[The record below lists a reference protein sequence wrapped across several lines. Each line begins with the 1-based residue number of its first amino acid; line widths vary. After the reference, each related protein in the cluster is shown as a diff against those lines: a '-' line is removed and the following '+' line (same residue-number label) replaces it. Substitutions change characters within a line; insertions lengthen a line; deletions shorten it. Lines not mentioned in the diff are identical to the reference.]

1 MEYVEVLSDSF
12 GKMSGFL
19 TFLILVLIVLSYV
32 TIKFKETINEVI
44 KGNNKSRDIKDLKYH
59 SVFLTAENVLKKVDG
74 LDFTTYDGYDET
86 KTRLLKKLI
95 HLKIETVRL
104 RFSEFLQKDGLDK
117 VSSPQLK
124 LMVASTL
131 STLVNE
137 YNDKAIR
144 VMNEEMG
151 IDLKDAKFLVDKYEE
166 FREYIVDA
174 FVDELRVIVMD
185 DNYNDN
191 FERLNTILYT
201 VSISLSIIPRD
212 VVATFNDINGK
223 FKKYNNI
230 SYE

>member
-1 MEYVEVLSDSF
+1 MENIEVLSDSF

-32 TIKFKETINEVI
+32 TIKFKEEISELV
-44 KGNNKSRDIKDLKYH
+44 KHQKKDRDIKDLKYH
-59 SVFLTAENVLKKVDG
+59 SMFLTAENVLKKVDT
-74 LDFTTYDGYDET
+74 LDFTTYDGYDEV

-95 HLKIETVRL
+95 HLKIETVKL
-104 RFSEFLQKDGLDK
+104 RFSEFLHKEGLEK

-131 STLVNE
+131 SSLVNE
-137 YNDKAIR
+137 YNNKAIS
-144 VMNEEMG
+144 VMNDEMG
-151 IDLKDAKFLVDKYEE
+151 IDLKDAKFLVDRYEE

-223 FKKYNNI
+223 FKKYNKI

>member
-1 MEYVEVLSDSF
+1 MESIEVLSDSF

-32 TIKFKETINEVI
+32 TIKFKEEISELV
-44 KGNNKSRDIKDLKYH
+44 KQQKKHRDIGDLIYH
-59 SVFLTAENVLKKVDG
+59 SMFLTAENVLKKVDA
-74 LDFTTYDGYDET
+74 LDFTTYDGYDEI

-104 RFSEFLQKDGLDK
+104 RFSDFLQKEGLEK

-131 STLVNE
+131 SSLVNE
-137 YNDKAIR
+137 YNDKAIK

-151 IDLKDAKFLVDKYEE
+151 IDLKDAKFLVDRYEE

-223 FKKYNNI
+223 FKKYNKN